1 MKGMKPGQDQ
11 NLECVLES
19 AIVLSWA
26 DLMRGANNAL
36 IHLEYDFAENGTLDH
51 LKIWSSTARGY
62 WLLACSYWM
71 SASKFHEGGV
81 HFDNGY
87 ESKAL
92 AQILEVVM
100 QHQNA
105 FNPLPNLGRLG
116 LLQITTPTEGERT
129 AAAAAL
135 NGVSDRASSASP
147 RLC

>member
-1 MKGMKPGQDQ
+1 MKGMKPSQDQ

-26 DLMRGANNAL
+26 DL
-36 IHLEYDFAENGTLDH
+36 
-51 LKIWSSTARGY
+51 
-62 WLLACSYWM
+62 
-71 SASKFHEGGV
+71 
-81 HFDNGY
+81 
-87 ESKAL
+87 
-92 AQILEVVM
+92 ILEVVM